1 MAKKTPKRKKK
12 VAPKAPKTPKAK
24 SSSSSLKS
32 WQKNLLTHGGILILF
47 YIIVVGYFRPIVFDG
62 QVVRQHD
69 IINYQG
75 MAKETVDFRMQTGDE
90 ALWTT
95 RLFSGM
101 PTYQTSTRYTGN
113 IFYLLDKYVFRF
125 GLPRPANYVFIT
137 FAGFYLLLLV
147 CGLNPWISA
156 LGAAAYSLSS
166 YFFIIHGPGHT
177 SKANAIA
184 YMAPVIAGIILT
196 YQGRLLLGGVIT
208 AFFLAMEIY
217 TNHLQITYFLAI
229 MIAGLGISYAI
240 NSFRENTMPAFLKAS
255 GVLLIAALIGVGPN
269 IAKLWTT
276 SEYASETT
284 RGKSEL
290 PNAEGKL
297 DSGLDLEYAFR
308 WSYDVPETLTLM
320 IANSYGGASNT
331 VVDDKD
337 FLRANNI
344 SQREVVLPTYWGSQ
358 QIHSTAGP
366 VYVGALICFL
376 FVLGLFLVNSHL
388 KWWLLALTL
397 LSFMMSW
404 GRNFMGFNE
413 FLFNYLPIYNKFR
426 APAMLLVIAEFTMP
440 LLAAL
445 GLREVFMGGYDKKK
459 IERSIYIAAGLTAGL
474 SLIFA
479 LVPDLFFSFS
489 GPGDFR
495 YLERE
500 GGQAYIELT
509 EAYRL
514 KMFTAD
520 AWRTFGFIAAGA
532 GLLWLYVKDIIKNRN
547 LVFIGLAA
555 IILIDMIPVNRRY
568 LNDDNFEKERNFYA
582 GLNPSQADSFILQD
596 KDPNYRVINIAVNP
610 WNEAITSYHHKSV
623 GGYHAAKLGRYR
635 DMISKHLD
643 TERVEFINLI
653 QSQPADSVFRAGMSR
668 LQVLNMLN
676 TRYLIIN
683 PNARPV
689 QNPSAMGN
697 AWFVSNIQKVNSP
710 LEEINALNN
719 FDPRRTAVVDQQIF
733 GGDFGQ
739 QLEGLSPTND
749 PSARITLTEFAPN
762 RLVYESNSQAEGLGV
777 FSEIYYDRGKGW
789 QAYIDGQPVPH
800 MRANYILRALRI
812 PAGKHQIEF
821 KFEPSS
827 YFVGNNIS
835 LFFSILLWLG
845 IVYVV
850 YLELKKRG
858 VIS

>member
-1 MAKKTPKRKKK
+1 MAKKTPRRKKA
-12 VAPKAPKTPKAK
+12 APKAQKASPKAK
-24 SSSSSLKS
+24 AAGSGMKA
-32 WQKNLLTHGGILILF
+32 WQKNLLTHGGILLLF
-47 YIIVVGYFRPIVFDG
+47 YFIVVGYFKPIVFDG

-75 MAKETVDFRMQTGDE
+75 MAKETIDHRIQTGEE

-147 CGLNPWISA
+147 CGLNPWLSA

-184 YMAPVIAGIILT
+184 YMAPVVAGIILT
-196 YQGRLLLGGVIT
+196 YQGRLLLGGVVT

-240 NSFRENTMPAFLKAS
+240 HAFREKTMPAFLKAS
-255 GVLLIAALIGVGPN
+255 GVLLIAAMVGVGPN

-308 WSYDVPETLTLM
+308 WSIDVPETLTLM
-320 IANSYGGASNT
+320 IPNSYGGASST
-331 VVDDKD
+331 IVTDRD
-337 FLRANNI
+337 FTSRFN
-344 SQREVVLPTYWGSQ
+344 QRQIQLPTYWGSQ
-358 QIHSTAGP
+358 QVHGTAGP

-376 FVLGLFLVNSHL
+376 FVLGLLLVNSHL
-388 KWWLLALTL
+388 KWWLLGLTL

-413 FLFNYLPIYNKFR
+413 FLFNNLPIYNKFR

-440 LLAAL
+440 LLGAL
-445 GLREVFMGGYDKKK
+445 ALHEIFGKEDSLDKKK
-459 IERSIYIAAGLTAGL
+459 AERSIYIAAGVTAGL

-479 LVPDLFFSFS
+479 LMPEVFFSFE
-489 GPGDFR
+489 GPGDGT
-495 YLERE
+495 YLNRE
-500 GGQAYIELT
+500 GGAAMMDIT
-509 EAYRL
+509 RDYRI
-514 KMFTAD
+514 KMFTGD

-532 GLLWLYVKDIIKNRN
+532 ALLWLYVKGTIKNRN
-547 LVFIGLAA
+547 LVFAGMAA
-555 IILIDMIPVNRRY
+555 IILLDMIPVNWRY
-568 LNDDNFEKERNFYA
+568 LNDGNFEKERNFQA
-582 GLNPSQADSFILQD
+582 GLNPTQADQFILQD
-596 KDPNYRVINIAVNP
+596 QDPNYRVINLAANT
-610 WNEAITSYHHKSV
+610 WNDAITSYHHKSV

-635 DMISKHLD
+635 DMISRHLGG
-643 TERVEFINLI
+643 EVNEFISLI
-653 QSQPADSVFRAGMSR
+653 QSQPADSVFLAGMSR
-668 LQVLNMLN
+668 LQILNMLN
-676 TRYLIIN
+676 TRYFIIN
-683 PNARPV
+683 PNARAV

-697 AWFVSNIQKVNSP
+697 AWFVSNVQKVNSP
-710 LEEINALNN
+710 LEEINQLMN
-719 FDPRRTAVVDQQIF
+719 FDPRTTAVVDQNIF
-733 GGDFGQ
+733 DGAFAK
-739 QLEGLSPTND
+739 QLEGFTPTGGT
-749 PSARITLTEFAPN
+749 ARITQTEFAPN
-762 RLVYESNSQAEGLGV
+762 RLVYESNSQAEGLAV
-777 FSEIYYDRGKGW
+777 FSEIYYDQGKGW
-789 QAYIDGQPVPH
+789 QAYIDGQPVDH
-800 MRANYILRALRI
+800 MRANYILRALKI
-812 PAGKHQIEF
+812 PAGTHKIEF

-827 YFVGNNIS
+827 YFIGNNIS

-845 IVYVV
+845 IVFVV
-850 YLELKKRG
+850 YQELRRRKIIK
-858 VIS
+858 